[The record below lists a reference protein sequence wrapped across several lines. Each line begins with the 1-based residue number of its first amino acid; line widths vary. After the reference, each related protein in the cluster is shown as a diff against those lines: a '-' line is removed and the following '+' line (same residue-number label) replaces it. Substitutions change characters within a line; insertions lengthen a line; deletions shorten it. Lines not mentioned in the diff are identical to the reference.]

1 VQFDRP
7 IASFQAIRFKLAD
20 MATEVEAARAFMYQ
34 VAQQCDDGLPVEREA
49 AMVKLFATEMAERV
63 TSAGL
68 QVHGGNGY
76 TTEYAVQRHWR
87 DARLTTIF
95 EGTSEIQRRIISDR
109 LLGERST

>member
-1 VQFDRP
+1 MDRLIVVEHP
-7 IASFQAIRFKLAD
+7 LIEHCLAHLRS
-20 MATEVEAARAFMYQ
+20 A
-34 VAQQCDDGLPVEREA
+34 
-49 AMVKLFATEMAERV
+49 ATEMAERV